1 MTEPLWWPTDT
12 GGLMRPSLVVITGAP
27 GSGKTVLVPVLARL
41 LAGAVILDMDW
52 LLGPLSRLAGVDLT
66 VHEPSWPAYGDTW
79 LALAACIGGTG
90 VPVILCGPLL
100 PAELALLPSRALVD
114 QIHCIVLD
122 CADAVRRQRLVAR
135 GWDEA
140 RIVEAQHDAAVLRQ
154 LDAEIVSSDS
164 LSVEEMACVVAGVVR
179 PLLPRSD

>member
-1 MTEPLWWPTDT
+1 MTEPLWRPTDA
-12 GGLMRPSLVVITGAP
+12 GGLMCPSLVAITGAP

-41 LAGAVILDMDW
+41 LTGTVVLDWDW
-52 LLGPLSRLAGVDLT
+52 LLDPLSRLAGVDLT

-79 LALAACIGGTG
+79 LTLAACIGGTG
-90 VPVILCGPLL
+90 VPVIVCGPLL
-100 PAELALLPSRALVD
+100 PAELALLPSRALVA

-140 RIVEAQHDAAVLRQ
+140 LIVDAQHDAAVLRQ
-154 LDAEIVSSDS
+154 LDAEIVPSDS
-164 LSVEEMACVVAGVVR
+164 LSVVEMACVVAGMVR
-179 PLLPRSD
+179 RLLSRSD